1 MPMNVSTINKTLLI
15 VLFVTTPLVALMAG
29 ITTKCSPA
37 EGGTISS
44 LGGYEYKAIPN
55 SGYVFSHW
63 NMSSPLV
70 EHSPSSNPYDFYSFL
85 MTYGGGD
92 FTLTAYFEKN
102 IDPTWQILYTSTD
115 GNVVTPYVSNFGA
128 NIVSNEYKDGRGVI
142 TFDGPVTSIGNEA
155 FDCCSSLASI
165 TIPEGV
171 TTIGAETFLGCTSLT
186 SITIPSSVISIGDNA
201 FYYCSALTSISLPE
215 SLISIGQAAFR
226 DCSSLT
232 SITLPESLT
241 SIGEAA
247 FYYCSALNSITIPEG
262 ITSIQNST
270 FYYCSALTSITL
282 PESLTNIGEWAFRSC
297 SALTSIT
304 IPEGVTSIQN
314 STFFQCSDLT
324 SITLPKSLTSIG
336 EKAFYRC
343 VSLTSITIPESV
355 TSIGEWA
362 FRLCSSLTTI
372 TIPSSVTSIGE
383 SAFYR
388 CDALTSVT
396 CKATTPPTLG
406 EDVFNNIDNTIP
418 VYVPCG
424 SISAYKAADL
434 WNYFTNFQSSEQFAM
449 AVHSNNDTW
458 GQVSITHPTIPYVGF
473 TATADNSSIRM
484 VYGGTLV
491 GCIPN
496 LQYSYDGQSWK
507 KLEEGTNYN
516 VEKGQTIY
524 MRGHN
529 PNGVSRRFDGYS
541 YFDMKGSFEGSGD
554 IMTLVDST
562 GATTTA
568 PDYCFYRLFRNCTSL
583 TKAPRLTAT
592 TINYQ
597 AYVSMFSGCTKLQH
611 IEVDFTAWSSSATES
626 WVSSVAPTG
635 TFVKPT
641 ALSASYGSS
650 YIPSG
655 WTVIDKET
663 NDSSTSNVTSGTYE
677 CETTLI
683 LTATPNDCYQFTK
696 WSDGNT
702 DNPRTIIVE
711 GDVTYTAEFEP
722 IQYTTTVESADES
735 QGSVNV
741 EKLSTTM
748 VDRIFYTSSDGNI
761 VTPYS
766 TTAFGAKIIG
776 NTYQENQGVI
786 VFDEV
791 VTSIG
796 EGAFYDCS
804 SLSSITIGN
813 GITSI
818 ESRAFYG
825 CTKLTSMTFEGLTP
839 PTFGVDALY
848 MTNDCPI
855 YVPCGTK
862 GAYVEAL
869 NVNNTIDASRVIE
882 QSKYSY
888 SVSAEDVTM
897 GSVVIT
903 QKPTCTNPLIFWAY
917 AEYGYTFKQWS
928 DGNTENPRSLSLTQD
943 TAFTAIFE
951 PENCLV
957 TTGTCGNNL
966 TWELSCDYVLT
977 IRGVGAMTNTNS
989 NSTWQAFYNNKIK
1002 SVIISEGITSIGYRA
1017 FQICQKISSVLIPS
1031 TVTIIEP
1038 EAFQY
1043 CYGLTSVI
1051 IPKSVTTIEYCAFL
1065 QCGLTSVTIGNG
1077 VSSIESR
1084 AFYGCT
1090 KLTSMTFEGL
1100 TPPTF
1105 GAEVLYMTNDCPIY
1119 VPYGTKEAY
1128 VEALNVNNTIDASR
1142 VIEINR

>member
-1 MPMNVSTINKTLLI
+1 MRKKYFILFVLFICACVKTMRAEIIECVQIDNLYYDLNTETGTATLRDKETGRHTTSYYTGTYVIPECVEYNDQKFVVTAIAEHTFCMAGYSSSWGLYVTLPKTLREIGRFAFSDARGLTSI
-15 VLFVTTPLVALMAG
+15 VIPEGVTTISYAAFDGCEYLRSVKLPSTLRTIEAYAFYDCYLTE
-29 ITTKCSPA
+29 ITFPPNLKSIGAYAFKSHGFEKATIFPH
-37 EGGTISS
+37 GLQTIGTGAFETERGDHST
-44 LGGYEYKAIPN
+44 
-55 SGYVFSHW
+55 YVI
-63 NMSSPLV
+63 
-70 EHSPSSNPYDFYSFL
+70 PSSVTSIGEDAFFAMNEFRRLYVNRDTPIDLLGPIVSNENPYYTSVYVPCGTKELYETADYWNKYGIYESCMDNSTL
-85 MTYGGGD
+85 YNIETTANNGTVTGSGQYPYGTYV
-92 FTLTAYFEKN
+92 TLTGIPSEGYKFTQWSDGLVCNPRTEAVTADATYTAEFIEAGN
-102 IDPTWQILYTSTD
+102 IDPTWQILYTSSD
-115 GNVVTPYVSNFGA
+115 GNVVTPNKTDVFGA
-128 NIVSNEYKDGRGVI
+128 NIVRNTYQDGQGII
-142 TFDGPVTSIGNEA
+142 TFDGPVKSIGNEA

-171 TTIGAETFLGCTSLT
+171 TTIGAETFLGCTALT

-247 FYYCSALNSITIPEG
+247 FYYCSALHSITIPEG

-343 VSLTSITIPESV
+343 VSLTSIIIPESV

-458 GQVSITHPTIPYVGF
+458 GQVSITQPTIPYVGF

-641 ALSASYGSS
+641 SLSTSYGSS

-655 WTVIDKET
+655 WTVLDKET
-663 NDSSTSNVTSGTYE
+663 NDSGTSNVTSGTYE

-683 LTATPNDCYQFTK
+683 LTATPNDCYQFTQ

-702 DNPRTIIVE
+702 DNPRTIVVNE
-711 GDVTYTAEFEP
+711 DATYTAEFMP
-722 IQYTTTVESADES
+722 IPYTIIVESADES
-735 QGSVNV
+735 QGSVQV
-741 EKLSTTM
+741 
-748 VDRIFYTSSDGNI
+748 
-761 VTPYS
+761 
-766 TTAFGAKIIG
+766 
-776 NTYQENQGVI
+776 
-786 VFDEV
+786 
-791 VTSIG
+791 
-796 EGAFYDCS
+796 
-804 SLSSITIGN
+804 
-813 GITSI
+813 
-818 ESRAFYG
+818 
-825 CTKLTSMTFEGLTP
+825 
-839 PTFGVDALY
+839 
-848 MTNDCPI
+848 
-855 YVPCGTK
+855 
-862 GAYVEAL
+862 
-869 NVNNTIDASRVIE
+869 
-882 QSKYSY
+882 
-888 SVSAEDVTM
+888 
-897 GSVVIT
+897 
-903 QKPTCTNPLIFWAY
+903 
-917 AEYGYTFKQWS
+917 
-928 DGNTENPRSLSLTQD
+928 
-943 TAFTAIFE
+943 
-951 PENCLV
+951 
-957 TTGTCGNNL
+957 
-966 TWELSCDYVLT
+966 
-977 IRGVGAMTNTNS
+977 
-989 NSTWQAFYNNKIK
+989 
-1002 SVIISEGITSIGYRA
+1002 
-1017 FQICQKISSVLIPS
+1017 
-1031 TVTIIEP
+1031 
-1038 EAFQY
+1038 
-1043 CYGLTSVI
+1043 
-1051 IPKSVTTIEYCAFL
+1051 
-1065 QCGLTSVTIGNG
+1065 
-1077 VSSIESR
+1077 
-1084 AFYGCT
+1084 
-1090 KLTSMTFEGL
+1090 
-1100 TPPTF
+1100 
-1105 GAEVLYMTNDCPIY
+1105 
-1119 VPYGTKEAY
+1119 
-1128 VEALNVNNTIDASR
+1128 
-1142 VIEINR
+1142 EIN